1 MTGPLPCS
9 LCKYR
14 IYLWDSP
21 HGSSKYCLLHK
32 ELIIDYIIAITRC
45 DQFRQ
50 ECEPTRIASAKKFR
64 KLKETILGINQNVKV
79 FQAVRRDKKEQSKL
93 RKVFA
98 VYRLHYYLG
107 FATGELAILLDETK
121 PKVEQHIGEAFKHN
135 CLKEE
140 SCWAKSLLNNYV

>member
-1 MTGPLPCS
+1 MTGPLPWS

-14 IYLWDSP
+14 IYLCDQYV
-21 HGSSKYCLLHK
+21 SSKYCLLHK
-32 ELIIDYIIAITRC
+32 ERIIDCIIAITGC

-50 ECEPTRIASAKKFR
+50 KCEHSRVARAKKCR
-64 KLKETILGINQNVKV
+64 IVEEAIRAISQNVKV

-98 VYRLHYYLG
+98 VYRLYYYLG

-121 PKVEQHIGEAFKHN
+121 PKVEQHIGEAFKHT

-140 SCWAKSLLNNYV
+140 SCWAKPLLSNYV